1 MVPLAERMDCP
12 VGRVAERMGC
22 SGVPVVPMAELAE
35 RMGCSVVP
43 LVPVADSMHWPEVAY
58 NRAARMGSSRPSAGA
73 ELGLGMVGHSSAEA
87 IEEPR
92 ASAPELRHGKHSQ
105 AVAWVD
111 PKAVADAVAAA
122 GEVPMAVAV
131 AWAESMAVDGAAAW
145 AESMAVDGAD
155 AWAESRAVG
164 ATWGAESK
172 VVAAAWELQVCGHS
186 RTEEPVWER
195 ELDGRRREP

>member
-131 AWAESMAVDGAAAW
+131 AWAESMAVDGA
-145 AESMAVDGAD
+145 D

>member
-58 NRAARMGSSRPSAGA
+58 NRAARMGSSRPSARA

-186 RTEEPVWER
+186 RTEEPVWEL
-195 ELDGRRREP
+195 ELDGRRQEP

>member
-131 AWAESMAVDGAAAW
+131 AWAESMAVDGA
-145 AESMAVDGAD
+145 D

-195 ELDGRRREP
+195 ELDGRR